1 MKKIKNLLKNF
12 FGEELT
18 SFLKSNFFFLRNK
31 IQRLIV
37 KFNYIFKRQYIYNF
51 KNNINLETSSICNL
65 NCIFCGYGKRDVSQH
80 PKQIMSNETF
90 KKNLDQILEYG
101 FKYVGLTPTTG
112 DIFMDKNIFEK
123 FSIIE
128 NYRISRI
135 LFLYKFYYSK

>member
-1 MKKIKNLLKNF
+1 MKKIKHILKI
-12 FGEELT
+12 
-18 SFLKSNFFFLRNK
+18 FLGKKTIFFLRSYLLILRKK
-31 IQRLIV
+31 ILHLNSNL
-37 KFNYIFKRQYIYNF
+37 NYIFKKKYIYNF

-65 NCIFCGYGKRDVSQH
+65 NCIFCGYGKRDISQH
-80 PKQIMSNETF
+80 PKKIMSNETF

-123 FSIIE
+123 FSIVKIT
-128 NYRISRI
+128 RISRI